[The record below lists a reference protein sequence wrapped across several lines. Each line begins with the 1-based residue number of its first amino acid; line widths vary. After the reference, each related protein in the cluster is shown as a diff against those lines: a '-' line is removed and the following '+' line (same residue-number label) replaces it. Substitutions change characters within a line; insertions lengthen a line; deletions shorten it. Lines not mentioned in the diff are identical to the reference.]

1 MINSEKGFKRL
12 ALVAMPFWV
21 LGGVD
26 RNGFDDGT
34 YGFLVFFLV
43 TSCVA
48 SPLTLFIFVNFL
60 RMVFVMINH
69 FFILV

>member
-12 ALVAMPFWV
+12 ALVAIPFWV
-21 LGGVD
+21 WGGFLD

-48 SPLTLFIFVNFL
+48 SPLTLFYL
-60 RMVFVMINH
+60 CK
-69 FFILV
+69 FFADGFRDD